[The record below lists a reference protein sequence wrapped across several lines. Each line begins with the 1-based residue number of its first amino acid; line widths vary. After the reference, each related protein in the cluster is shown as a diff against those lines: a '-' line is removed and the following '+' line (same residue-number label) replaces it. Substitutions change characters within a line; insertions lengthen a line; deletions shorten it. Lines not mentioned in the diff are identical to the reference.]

1 MGLEIPVD
9 SSSSKPMS
17 SSSQSSSSKPASS
30 SSKPASSS
38 SKPVSSSSQ
47 SSASK
52 PSNNGGSISGGETF
66 IVNGKEYDAYDAVC
80 RVVAAELG
88 NGSYESIK
96 AQAVATY
103 TLLSKGRTSGAV
115 LSTPSATVKQ
125 AVAEVW
131 GQALYVGNSKLREV
145 FYFAIS
151 NGRTQGPEEVWG
163 GTVAGYGSVDSSWDA
178 NVTSAFERTVSMSKE
193 KVISRCREYLG
204 IDLTDVPV
212 EDWFTV
218 ESYTEGGYNDLMTVG
233 GYSKVQKSGSSAF
246 KTGSKITGR
255 ILRES
260 VLGLR
265 SACFT
270 WEEDGDN
277 ILFTTRGYGHGVGMS
292 QWGAIEM
299 SKMGYDYIEILEH
312 YYPGATVK

>member
-1 MGLEIPVD
+1 M
-9 SSSSKPMS
+9 
-17 SSSQSSSSKPASS
+17 
-30 SSKPASSS
+30 
-38 SKPVSSSSQ
+38 
-47 SSASK
+47 
-52 PSNNGGSISGGETF
+52 SGGETF

-88 NGSYESIK
+88 NGSYEAIK

-103 TLLSKGRTSGAV
+103 TLLSRNNVTGAY
-115 LSTPSATVKQ
+115 LTTPSSTVKQ

-131 GQALYVGNSKLREV
+131 GEALYVGSRKMTQI

-151 NGRTQGPEEVWG
+151 NGRTQGPEDVWG
-163 GTVAGYGSVDSSWDA
+163 GSVAGYGSVDSSWDA
-178 NVTSAFERTVSMSKE
+178 NVTSAYERTVRMSKE
-193 KVISRCREYLG
+193 KVISRCQEYLG

-218 ESYTEGGYNDLMTVG
+218 ESYTEGGYNGEMTVG

-246 KTGSKITGR
+246 RTGAKITGR

-260 VLGLR
+260 VLNLR

-270 WEEDGDN
+270 WEEDGDD

-299 SKMGYDYIEILEH
+299 SKMGYDYVEILEH